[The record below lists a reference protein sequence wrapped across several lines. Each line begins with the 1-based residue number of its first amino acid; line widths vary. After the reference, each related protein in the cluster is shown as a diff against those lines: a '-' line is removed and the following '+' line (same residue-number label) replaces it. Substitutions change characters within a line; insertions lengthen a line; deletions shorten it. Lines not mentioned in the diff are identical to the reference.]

1 MRVPFAERGVR
12 PLLALTVA
20 LGLAAGGCTLDK
32 AEQTGLVG
40 PSETGLSVELQALP
54 DTLNADGVSA
64 STVQL
69 VLRDSSGQPVNGM
82 AVWFDHDGDGTLVPS
97 PASRYVGPLQTGFV
111 MATDGNGMA
120 KVLYY
125 AGTSRGRVVTVV
137 VRPYGIDAARA
148 FVRTVEI
155 VQL

>member
-12 PLLALTVA
+12 PLLALPAA
-20 LGLAAGGCTLDK
+20 LGLVAGGCTLDK
-32 AEQTGLVG
+32 AEQAGLVG
-40 PSETGLSVELQALP
+40 PSETGMSVELQALP

-69 VLRDSSGQPVNGM
+69 ILRDSAGQPVNGM

-97 PASRYVGPLQTGFV
+97 PVSRYVGPLQTGFV
-111 MATDGNGMA
+111 MATDGSGTA

-125 AGTSRGRVVTVV
+125 AGTTRGRVVTVV

>member
-1 MRVPFAERGVR
+1 MRLPFAGRDVR
-12 PLLALTVA
+12 PLLVLAAA
-20 LGLAAGGCTLDK
+20 LGLVAGGCSLDK
-32 AEQTGLVG
+32 TEQEGLIG
-40 PSETGLSVELQALP
+40 PSETGISVELRALP

-69 VLRDSSGQPVNGM
+69 ILRDASGQPVNGM

-111 MATDGNGMA
+111 MATDGNGTA

-125 AGTSRGRVVTVV
+125 AGTTRGRTVTVV

-148 FVRTVEI
+148 FLRTVEI

>member
-12 PLLALTVA
+12 PLLLMAAA
-20 LGLAAGGCTLDK
+20 LGLAAGGCSLDK
-32 AEQTGLVG
+32 VEEPGLIG
-40 PSETGLSVELQALP
+40 PSETGISVELLALP

-69 VLRDSSGQPVNGM
+69 VLRDANGQPVNGL

-97 PASRYVGPLQTGFV
+97 PVSRYVGPLQTGFV
-111 MATDGNGMA
+111 MATDSNGVA
-120 KVLYY
+120 NVVYF
-125 AGTSRGRVVTVV
+125 AGTDRGRTVTVV
-137 VRPYGIDAARA
+137 VRPYGLDAARA

-155 VQL
+155 AQL